1 MGIDRVLP
9 EGPKPENVSFAKGD
23 FTKIPLADSSVNVVT
38 AHWSVIN
45 DLAARSLHVPGFGEV
60 ARVLK
65 KGGEFYFDV
74 PYLEGGEGSW
84 EKAAQEYHQK
94 NPDQPYG
101 IIKAD
106 FPGGRSKEFY
116 IYPEAELE
124 AMLKAS
130 GFEVKKEEAWRTEA
144 GKPRKVIVAKLVNKV
159 TPRVVAA

>member
-1 MGIDRVLP
+1 MT
-9 EGPKPENVSFAKGD
+9 KTSFREKTS
-23 FTKIPLADSSVNVVT
+23 FLAETQQAN
-38 AHWSVIN
+38 AIMKER
-45 DLAARSLHVPGFGEV
+45 L
-60 ARVLK
+60 
-65 KGGEFYFDV
+65 
-74 PYLEGGEGSW
+74 